1 VTDFSKVDTVYLKFG
16 TVHTDF
22 DTVHLKFSIK
32 VSIFFTPPNF

>member
-16 TVHTDF
+16 TVHTNF

>member
-16 TVHTDF
+16 TVHTNF

-32 VSIFFTPPNF
+32 VSIFFTAPNF